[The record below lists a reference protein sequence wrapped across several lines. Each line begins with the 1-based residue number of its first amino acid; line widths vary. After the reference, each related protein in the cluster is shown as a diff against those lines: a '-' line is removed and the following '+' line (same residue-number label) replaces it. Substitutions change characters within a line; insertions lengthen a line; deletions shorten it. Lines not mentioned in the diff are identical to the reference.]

1 MSLLD
6 RTHSNP
12 MKFSLKW
19 RRFLFLPKVFPIVET
34 LKLATAGNSCS
45 VEVSGLIGEV
55 QVESTISCGSG
66 SSAGCRCGS
75 NVVERTCW
83 CSKFDVSSDP
93 DFSLQVLSELLWLLH
108 LVWDCSFVSSIC
120 LWLSWCFFLWRGFG
134 GSYPC
139 FAVTVDVEIDVF
151 VSLLNTSMLEQVL
164 LAALNS
170 VKVNVQPW
178 CELISRDDATIP
190 RSKDLPVPKP
200 QYVCQYMFST
210 SIIRLINMKK

>member
-34 LKLATAGNSCS
+34 LKLATGGNSCS

-170 VKVNVQPW
+170 LQQCQGQRSTLVWTDQQRW
-178 CELISRDDATIP
+178 CNDSPKQRPACSKAT
-190 RSKDLPVPKP
+190 
-200 QYVCQYMFST
+200 VCV
-210 SIIRLINMKK
+210 SIHVFYINNQID